1 LHIGKSSGKRGGK
14 DMNSEKIEG
23 IGSFYGGEYDSIKV
37 EGIGKLKGDAAAKS
51 VVVEGLFKGKGRL
64 IADQMIV
71 DGAARCFR
79 NIKSKY
85 TEINGVL
92 KLRRADLNADKI
104 ICNGIIVATREV
116 SADEICIDGSC
127 SVSKM
132 YGDKITITNNINSW
146 KDSKIP
152 IKFMFLMMLYFGRKI
167 SMSHCLVDILEC
179 TELTASGLKSK
190 IIRAGSVKLKDHC
203 IVGKLICDGEILI
216 DDTCQIGE
224 IISKN
229 NIQVESKD
237 KIQVEPDGKTHME
250 SKSKTHMEYKSIN
263 QVESKI
269 KTKVESK
276 IKIKKTKVES
286 KNNDRIGPPKS
297 IAQVEST
304 GKAQVEKEEQAM
316 IEIKANTNAA
326 KIMDLHKNGKISADE
341 AEKMLAACG
350 YAGGICNAGQN

>member
-1 LHIGKSSGKRGGK
+1 MS
-14 DMNSEKIEG
+14 SEKIEG
-23 IGSFYGGEYDSIKV
+23 IGSFYGGEYDSIAV

-64 IADQMIV
+64 ITDQMV
-71 DGAARCFR
+71 VEGVARCFR

-104 ICNGIIVATREV
+104 VCDGIIVATREV

-127 SVSKM
+127 SVAKM

-167 SMSHCLVDILEC
+167 SLSHCLVDILEC
-179 TELTASGLKSK
+179 TDLTASGLKSK

-203 IVGKLICDGEILI
+203 IVGKLICDGEIII

-224 IISKN
+224 IISN
-229 NIQVESKD
+229 NSIQIESNNKA
-237 KIQVEPDGKTHME
+237 QVEPEGKTHME
-250 SKSKTHMEYKSIN
+250 SKSKT
-263 QVESKI
+263 
-269 KTKVESK
+269 
-276 IKIKKTKVES
+276 
-286 KNNDRIGPPKS
+286 
-297 IAQVEST
+297 
-304 GKAQVEKEEQAM
+304 QVEKEELK
-316 IEIKANTNAA
+316 IKEIKANTNAV
-326 KIMDLHKNGKISADE
+326 KIMDLYKNGKISADE

-350 YAGGICNAGQN
+350 CAGGIYNAGQN